1 MKDDTSGV
9 SIKGF
14 LGLESKMYTF
24 ITEFIPEFKKAK
36 DINKNFVDDKL
47 KYKYYKNLLF
57 KKQKNINMRHKMI
70 RIQSKHQIQDHLELK
85 NFLGFLR

>member
-14 LGLESKMYTF
+14 LGLESKIYTF
-24 ITEFIPEFKKAK
+24 ITEFIHEFKKAK

-47 KYKYYKNLLF
+47 KY
-57 KKQKNINMRHKMI
+57 
-70 RIQSKHQIQDHLELK
+70 
-85 NFLGFLR
+85 